1 MDFPKQE
8 SAMCPVCVRLSE
20 NSTPER
26 VDQGYFV
33 VALTFVPRFEF
44 LEPFEGRAV
53 WHDAAVLDLAHTLP
67 PCGSWASGN
76 CENWQTYT
84 PLVSSMADL
93 VAMLELSIRAGC
105 LLAGPARSLEAIGQA
120 PRPHHRSP
128 CCIAGYDQRAQELLD
143 HSQWRDSE

>member
-20 NSTPER
+20 NSTPEG

-53 WHDAAVLDLAHTLP
+53 WHDAAVLDLADTLP

-93 VAMLELSIRAGC
+93 VAMLELSIRADVC
-105 LLAGPARSLEAIGQA
+105 WPD
-120 PRPHHRSP
+120 PRGHLKR
-128 CCIAGYDQRAQELLD
+128 
-143 HSQWRDSE
+143 